1 LADLFV
7 RVGVLVVA
15 TFFLLSEGGRLVDYV
30 IDLVPLPERRTRA
43 LFTSFREVSVG
54 VFVST
59 LATSAIQTLVAFVG
73 YLIAGLPA
81 KTLVLF
87 ATFVLS
93 FVPAIGAAG
102 VTIAAGLVFWMSGD
116 TGGGFFLVLWGV
128 LVVGLID
135 NFLKPLLAR
144 GRVQLPTSV
153 VFFAMI
159 CGLAVFGP
167 LGLVAG
173 PLAIAF
179 FRVTAEMVRE
189 ERTEAG

>member
-1 LADLFV
+1 
-7 RVGVLVVA
+7 
-15 TFFLLSEGGRLVDYV
+15 
-30 IDLVPLPERRTRA
+30 
-43 LFTSFREVSVG
+43 
-54 VFVST
+54 
-59 LATSAIQTLVAFVG
+59 
-73 YLIAGLPA
+73 
-81 KTLVLF
+81 
-87 ATFVLS
+87 
-93 FVPAIGAAG
+93 
-102 VTIAAGLVFWMSGD
+102 
-116 TGGGFFLVLWGV
+116 
-128 LVVGLID
+128 VVGLID

-153 VFFAMI
+153 AFFAMI